1 MDQVSARTRKL
12 FPYTVVSTVLQN
24 GAPVTF
30 ERDFVSP
37 GIALKYK
44 QDMISQMGDQLDSI
58 DLVINNRPAKRIP
71 ASPVKKQGHFAIPG
85 YIKQIYFRRSAFV
98 MFIGYDDGA
107 YELYVSG
114 TKSVGR
120 GVGVPFSLVDF
131 DYYQFVLKMGHEACS
146 WKEAKNIAHNI
157 QKVKDQV
164 RFLAGNL
171 HFELNGGNIWDNLDT
186 PQE

>member
-1 MDQVSARTRKL
+1 MDQVSPRTRKL
-12 FPYTVVSTVLQN
+12 FPYTVVSKVLQD

-58 DLVINNRPAKRIP
+58 DLVINNPAKRMVV
-71 ASPVKKQGHFAIPG
+71 PVAKKQGRFAIPG
-85 YIKQIYFRRSAFV
+85 YIKQIYFRHAAFV
-98 MFIGYDDGA
+98 IFVGYDDGT

-114 TKSVGR
+114 KKSVGR
-120 GVGVPFSLVDF
+120 SVGVPFSLVDF

-157 QKVKDQV
+157 QKVKDQA

-171 HFELNGGNIWDNLDT
+171 HFEVNGGFERSLW
-186 PQE
+186 E

>member
-1 MDQVSARTRKL
+1 MDQVSPRTRKL

-24 GAPVTF
+24 GAPVKF

-37 GIALKYK
+37 GCALKYK

-58 DLVINNRPAKRIP
+58 DLVINNRPAKRMVL
-71 ASPVKKQGHFAIPG
+71 AVAPVKKQGRFALPG
-85 YIKQIYFRRSAFV
+85 YVKQIYFRHSAFV
-98 MFIGYDDGA
+98 IFVGYDDGT
-107 YELYVSG
+107 YELHVSG
-114 TKSVGR
+114 KKSVGR

-131 DYYQFVLKMGHEACS
+131 DYYEFVLKMGHEACS

-157 QKVKDQV
+157 QKVKDQA

-171 HFELNGGNIWDNLDT
+171 HFEVNGGFERSLW
-186 PQE
+186 E

>member
-58 DLVINNRPAKRIP
+58 DLVINNRAVAKKMVV
-71 ASPVKKQGHFAIPG
+71 PVVAAKKKGRFAIPG
-85 YIKQIYFRRSAFV
+85 YIKQIYFRHAAFV
-98 MFIGYDDGA
+98 IFVGYDDGT

-114 TKSVGR
+114 KKSVGR

-157 QKVKDQV
+157 QKVKDQA

-171 HFELNGGNIWDNLDT
+171 HFEGNGGFERSLW
-186 PQE
+186 E